1 MIFINDYTNVECLI
15 LYFLSLHIAVVARSM
30 TTVYTKAIYWVSMD
44 SKLLCYCMSPEG
56 QKEGSLNW
64 RESQE
69 TQEGLYE
76 TQTRK

>member
-15 LYFLSLHIAVVARSM
+15 LFFLSLHIAVVARSM
-30 TTVYTKAIYWVSMD
+30 TTVYTTGLSMD